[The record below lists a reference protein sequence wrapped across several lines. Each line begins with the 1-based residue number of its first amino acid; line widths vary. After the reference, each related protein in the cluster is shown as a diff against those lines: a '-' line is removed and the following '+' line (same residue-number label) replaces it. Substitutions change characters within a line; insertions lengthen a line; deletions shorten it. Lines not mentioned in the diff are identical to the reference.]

1 MPQSVDSKSQ
11 NLDLIRELDAQ
22 ERRWRGIEYALRR
35 LVGRLCASTMG
46 YEPQLDPQLAQ
57 IAAASRNESSE
68 TELRALFDALTSAV
82 LALPKV
88 PSAPMPT
95 PAPRAAAAAPP
106 SASALAAVPQAAGP
120 VAISPAAPAPGLGDL
135 QRPAALTPAALTAPA
150 ATAAPASDTASLPAP
165 VPDGSEPIA
174 VADTALTHKLRT
186 SVASAEPTPRWSLS
200 CESVDRLLQQLG
212 KVSLIGIEIGA
223 LRTKA
228 AAATDDAA
236 LAAVLSRVADLI
248 ESHCASFASERAE
261 VTATLAQVTERLQDI
276 SAYLSNTSA
285 VRIQQHTDT
294 NSLNSE
300 VLSQM
305 SQLGDE
311 VRASNE
317 LATLKIQVATRL
329 EAVASSVQEFRA
341 REQRRF
347 EDDAQQLDRMR
358 GRISELE
365 QKSLHLHASL
375 DQARRLALRDSL
387 TNIPNRAAFDERF
400 TDELARWQRARS
412 PVSILIWDIDRFK
425 MINDACGH
433 LGGDKVLRETARCLG
448 SGLRKTDFI
457 ARFGGEEFVGLLIG
471 TPLAEALLVADQL
484 RAQVEALRF
493 VFHGEPV
500 PVTVSCGLTEL
511 RAGDTIESVFER
523 ADAALY
529 KAKNSGRNACV
540 AD

>member
-1 MPQSVDSKSQ
+1 VPQPVDSKTQ

-22 ERRWRGIEYALRR
+22 ERRWRGIEQALRR
-35 LVGRLCASTMG
+35 LIGRLCASTMG
-46 YEPQLDPQLAQ
+46 YEPQLDPQLAR
-57 IAAASRNESSE
+57 IAAASRSESSE
-68 TELRALFDALTSAV
+68 VELRALFDSLTSAV

-88 PSAPMPT
+88 ST
-95 PAPRAAAAAPP
+95 AAAPP
-106 SASALAAVPQAAGP
+106 PP
-120 VAISPAAPAPGLGDL
+120 VAASVPP
-135 QRPAALTPAALTAPA
+135 APA
-150 ATAAPASDTASLPAP
+150 ASAETARVASSAVAARAAAPASLPAP
-165 VPDGSEPIA
+165 GPAPVAAAATASATMPALVAAPRAPIA
-174 VADTALTHKLRT
+174 VAETALTQKLR
-186 SVASAEPTPRWSLS
+186 ASLAAAEPTSRWSLS
-200 CESVDRLLQQLG
+200 CSSVDRLLEQLG
-212 KVSLIGIEIGA
+212 KVSLIGHEIGA
-223 LRTKA
+223 LRSKA
-228 AAATDDAA
+228 AAAIDDAA
-236 LAAVLSRVADLI
+236 LAAVLIRVADLI
-248 ESHCASFASERAE
+248 EGHCASFASERAE

-276 SAYLSNTSA
+276 NVYLSNTSA
-285 VRIQQHTDT
+285 VRVQQHSDS

-305 SQLGDE
+305 SQLGEE

-317 LATLKIQVATRL
+317 LATLKIQVAHRL
-329 EAVASSVQEFRA
+329 EAVTFSVQEFRT

-358 GRISELE
+358 SRISELE

-375 DQARRLALRDSL
+375 DQAKRLALRDSL
-387 TNIPNRAAFDERF
+387 TNMPNRAAFDERF
-400 TDELARWQRARS
+400 TDELARWQRVRI

-425 MINDACGH
+425 LINDACGH
-433 LGGDKVLRETARCLG
+433 LGGDKVLRETARCLS

-471 TPLAEALLVADQL
+471 TAVAEALLVADQL

-493 VFHGEPV
+493 LFHGEPV

-511 RAGDTIESVFER
+511 REGDTIESVFER

>member
-1 MPQSVDSKSQ
+1 M
-11 NLDLIRELDAQ
+11 DAQ
-22 ERRWRGIEYALRR
+22 ERHWRGIEQALRR

-46 YEPQLDPQLAQ
+46 YEPQLDPQLAR
-57 IAAASRNESSE
+57 IAAASRNESTE
-68 TELRALFDALTSAV
+68 VELRALFDSLTSAV

-88 PSAPMPT
+88 STPSAPSARAGVSAPPPPSAPS
-95 PAPRAAAAAPP
+95 PAPNAPAAIAAPPAPAAAMTVEPARAAAAAPVSSPMPVAAAASATATQPALVAVP
-106 SASALAAVPQAAGP
+106 SARA
-120 VAISPAAPAPGLGDL
+120 
-135 QRPAALTPAALTAPA
+135 
-150 ATAAPASDTASLPAP
+150 
-165 VPDGSEPIA
+165 PIA
-174 VADTALTHKLRT
+174 VADTALTQKLR
-186 SVASAEPTPRWSLS
+186 ASAAASEPGGRWTLS
-200 CESVDRLLQQLG
+200 CDSVDRLLEQLG
-212 KVSLIGIEIGA
+212 KVSLIGPEIGA
-223 LRTKA
+223 LRSKA
-228 AAATDDAA
+228 ATATDDAA
-236 LAAVLSRVADLI
+236 LAAVLTRVADLI
-248 ESHCASFASERAE
+248 EGHCASFAAERAE

-276 SAYLSNTSA
+276 NVYLSNTSA
-285 VRIQQHTDT
+285 VRVQQHSDT

-317 LATLKIQVATRL
+317 LATLKIQVANRL
-329 EAVASSVQEFRA
+329 EAVTLSVQQFRA

-358 GRISELE
+358 SRISELE

-375 DQARRLALRDSL
+375 DQAKRLALRDSL
-387 TNIPNRAAFDERF
+387 TNMPNRAAFDERF
-400 TDELARWQRARS
+400 TDELARWQRVRS

-433 LGGDKVLRETARCLG
+433 LGGDKVLRETARCL
-448 SGLRKTDFI
+448 STGLRKTDFI

-471 TPLAEALLVADQL
+471 TPLPEALLVADQL

-493 VFHGEPV
+493 LFHGEPV

-511 RAGDTIESVFER
+511 REGDTIESVFER

>member
-1 MPQSVDSKSQ
+1 V
-11 NLDLIRELDAQ
+11 
-22 ERRWRGIEYALRR
+22 
-35 LVGRLCASTMG
+35 V
-46 YEPQLDPQLAQ
+46 EPA
-57 IAAASRNESSE
+57 
-68 TELRALFDALTSAV
+68 RA
-82 LALPKV
+82 
-88 PSAPMPT
+88 
-95 PAPRAAAAAPP
+95 
-106 SASALAAVPQAAGP
+106 
-120 VAISPAAPAPGLGDL
+120 AAPAPG
-135 QRPAALTPAALTAPA
+135 PTPTPAAA
-150 ATAAPASDTASLPAP
+150 ATSGTGTLPALVA
-165 VPDGSEPIA
+165 VPSSRAPIA
-174 VADTALTHKLRT
+174 VADTALTQKLRA
-186 SVASAEPTPRWSLS
+186 SVAASEPGARWSLS
-200 CESVDRLLQQLG
+200 CGSVDRLLEQLG
-212 KVSLIGIEIGA
+212 KVSLIGPEIGA
-223 LRTKA
+223 LRSKA
-228 AAATDDAA
+228 ATATDDAA
-236 LAAVLSRVADLI
+236 LAAVLTRVADLI
-248 ESHCASFASERAE
+248 EGHCASFAAERAE

-276 SAYLSNTSA
+276 NVYLSNTSA
-285 VRIQQHTDT
+285 VRVQQHSDT

-317 LATLKIQVATRL
+317 LATLKIQVANRL
-329 EAVASSVQEFRA
+329 EAVTLSVQQFRA

-358 GRISELE
+358 SRISELE

-375 DQARRLALRDSL
+375 DQAKRLALRDSL
-387 TNIPNRAAFDERF
+387 TNMPNRAAFDERF
-400 TDELARWQRARS
+400 TDELARWQRVRI

-425 MINDACGH
+425 LINDACGH
-433 LGGDKVLRETARCLG
+433 LGGDKVLRETARCLS

-471 TPLAEALLVADQL
+471 TAVAEALLVADQL

-493 VFHGEPV
+493 LFHGEPV

-511 RAGDTIESVFER
+511 REGDTIESVFER

>member
-1 MPQSVDSKSQ
+1 VPQPVDSKTQ

-22 ERRWRGIEYALRR
+22 EQRWRGIEQALRR
-35 LVGRLCASTMG
+35 LIGRLCASTMG
-46 YEPQLDPQLAQ
+46 YEPQLDPQLAR
-57 IAAASRNESSE
+57 IAAASRNES
-68 TELRALFDALTSAV
+68 TEVEVRALFDALTSAV

-88 PSAPMPT
+88 PS
-95 PAPRAAAAAPP
+95 
-106 SASALAAVPQAAGP
+106 SAVPPA
-120 VAISPAAPAPGLGDL
+120 AAPAPVATAVAAAGRLEAP
-135 QRPAALTPAALTAPA
+135 RSAALTPAQ
-150 ATAAPASDTASLPAP
+150 TAALVATPATSTGTASLPALLAAARP
-165 VPDGSEPIA
+165 TIA
-174 VADTALTHKLRT
+174 VADTALTHKLRL
-186 SVASAEPTPRWSLS
+186 SVASAEPSSRWSLS
-200 CESVDRLLQQLG
+200 CDAVDRLLEQL
-212 KVSLIGIEIGA
+212 A
-223 LRTKA
+223 M
-228 AAATDDAA
+228 ATDDAA
-236 LAAVLSRVADLI
+236 LASVLTRVADLI
-248 ESHCASFASERAE
+248 EGHCASFASERAE

-276 SAYLSNTSA
+276 NAYLSNTSA

-294 NSLNSE
+294 NSLNTE

-317 LATLKIQVATRL
+317 LATLKIQVANRL
-329 EAVASSVQEFRA
+329 EAVACSVQEFRA

-358 GRISELE
+358 SRISELE

-375 DQARRLALRDSL
+375 DQAKRLALRDSL
-387 TNIPNRAAFDERF
+387 TNMPNRAAFDERF
-400 TDELARWQRARS
+400 TDELARWQRVRS

-511 RAGDTIESVFER
+511 REGDTIESVFER

>member
-1 MPQSVDSKSQ
+1 MPQPVDSKTQ

-22 ERRWRGIEYALRR
+22 EQRWRGIEQALRR
-35 LVGRLCASTMG
+35 LIGRLCASTMG
-46 YEPQLDPQLAQ
+46 YEPQLDPQLAR
-57 IAAASRNESSE
+57 IAAASRNES
-68 TELRALFDALTSAV
+68 TEVEVRALFDALTSAV

-88 PSAPMPT
+88 PS
-95 PAPRAAAAAPP
+95 
-106 SASALAAVPQAAGP
+106 SAVPPA
-120 VAISPAAPAPGLGDL
+120 AAPAPVATAVAAAGRLEAP
-135 QRPAALTPAALTAPA
+135 RSAALTPAQ
-150 ATAAPASDTASLPAP
+150 TAALVATPATSTGTASLPALLAAARP
-165 VPDGSEPIA
+165 TIA
-174 VADTALTHKLRT
+174 VADTALTHKLRL
-186 SVASAEPTPRWSLS
+186 SVASAEPSSRWSLS
-200 CESVDRLLQQLG
+200 CDAVDRLLEQLA
-212 KVSLIGIEIGA
+212 KVSLIGLEIGA
-223 LRTKA
+223 LRAKA
-228 AAATDDAA
+228 SMATDDAA
-236 LAAVLSRVADLI
+236 LASVLTRVADLI
-248 ESHCASFASERAE
+248 EGHCASFASERAE

-276 SAYLSNTSA
+276 NAYLSNTSA

-294 NSLNSE
+294 NSLNTE

-317 LATLKIQVATRL
+317 LATLKIQVANRL
-329 EAVASSVQEFRA
+329 EAVACSVQEFRA

-358 GRISELE
+358 SRISELE

-375 DQARRLALRDSL
+375 DQAKRLALRDSL
-387 TNIPNRAAFDERF
+387 TNMPNRAAFDERF
-400 TDELARWQRARS
+400 TDELARWQRVRS

-511 RAGDTIESVFER
+511 REGDTIESVFER

>member
-1 MPQSVDSKSQ
+1 VPQPVDSKTQ

-22 ERRWRGIEYALRR
+22 ERRWRGIEHALRR
-35 LVGRLCASTMG
+35 LIGRLCASTMG
-46 YEPQLDPQLAQ
+46 YEPQLDPQLAR
-57 IAAASRNESSE
+57 IAAASRNES
-68 TELRALFDALTSAV
+68 TEVEVRALFDALTSAV

-88 PSAPMPT
+88 PST
-95 PAPRAAAAAPP
+95 PAPPPTPRATSAPATITLSAASAAAAPN
-106 SASALAAVPQAAGP
+106 AVAVSSPATQSIEAPQT
-120 VAISPAAPAPGLGDL
+120 AAPAPVSIS
-135 QRPAALTPAALTAPA
+135 APA
-150 ATAAPASDTASLPAP
+150 AAPVQMSASASQPPLVAAPRA
-165 VPDGSEPIA
+165 VIA
-174 VADTALTHKLRT
+174 VADTALTHKLRA
-186 SVASAEPTPRWSLS
+186 SVAGAEPNSRWSLS
-200 CESVDRLLQQLG
+200 CESVDRLLEQLG
-212 KVSLIGIEIGA
+212 KVSLIGMEIGA

-228 AAATDDAA
+228 SVAIDDAA
-236 LAAVLSRVADLI
+236 LAAVLTRVADLI
-248 ESHCASFASERAE
+248 EGHCASFASERAE

-276 SAYLSNTSA
+276 NAYLSNTSA
-285 VRIQQHTDT
+285 VRVQQHTDT

-311 VRASNE
+311 VRVSNE
-317 LATLKIQVATRL
+317 LATLKLQVASRL
-329 EAVASSVQEFRA
+329 EAVTASVQEFRA

-375 DQARRLALRDSL
+375 DQAKRLALRDSL
-387 TNIPNRAAFDERF
+387 TNMPNRAAFDERF
-400 TDELARWQRARS
+400 TDELARWQRAHS

-484 RAQVEALRF
+484 RGQVEALRF

-511 RAGDTIESVFER
+511 REGDTIESVFER

>member
-1 MPQSVDSKSQ
+1 MPQPVDSKTQ
-11 NLDLIRELDAQ
+11 NLALIRELDAQ
-22 ERRWRGIEYALRR
+22 EHHWRGIEQALRR

-46 YEPQLDPQLAQ
+46 YESQLDPQLAR
-57 IAAASRNESSE
+57 IAAASRSE
-68 TELRALFDALTSAV
+68 ISEVELRALFDALTSAV

-88 PSAPMPT
+88 PAASAQPLRTAASP
-95 PAPRAAAAAPP
+95 PAPAAPP
-106 SASALAAVPQAAGP
+106 AATTAAAVAARNPAPANGPVEAQRPTLALATA
-120 VAISPAAPAPGLGDL
+120 
-135 QRPAALTPAALTAPA
+135 TPA
-150 ATAAPASDTASLPAP
+150 SGTASQPALA
-165 VPDGSEPIA
+165 PDPRATIA
-174 VADTALTHKLRT
+174 VADTALTQKLRA
-186 SVASAEPTPRWSLS
+186 SLASAEPNARWRLS
-200 CESVDRLLQQLG
+200 CESVDRLLEQLG
-212 KVSLIGIEIGA
+212 KVSLIGLEIGA

-228 AAATDDAA
+228 SMASDDAA
-236 LAAVLSRVADLI
+236 LASVLTRVADLI
-248 ESHCASFASERAE
+248 EGHCASFASERAE

-276 SAYLSNTSA
+276 NAYLSNSSA
-285 VRIQQHTDT
+285 VRVQQHTDT
-294 NSLNSE
+294 NSLNTE

-317 LATLKIQVATRL
+317 LATLKIQVASRL
-329 EAVASSVQEFRA
+329 EAVASSVLDFRA

-387 TNIPNRAAFDERF
+387 TNMPNRAAFDERF

-448 SGLRKTDFI
+448 NGLRKTDFI

-484 RAQVEALRF
+484 RGQVEALRF

-511 RAGDTIESVFER
+511 REGDTIESVFER